1 MKPALPRNVFEKS
14 GTYWYVKAD
23 GEKRRW
29 TKLCRVK
36 DGLPAMYLEL
46 SKVTTE
52 GVVDGM
58 MPKIVA
64 DWLAEVGADRGEKT
78 KANDAYVTREIADAF
93 AEFRANQVKTTDVT
107 EFLKQ
112 FKKKA
117 RTFNLY
123 RAGVQEL
130 MRFAEEKGFREPGSN
145 PVQAI
150 KTMPTPPRTR
160 YITDSE
166 LRRIKVSAHYGKDGK
181 RTRSAA
187 SLCAMIDMA
196 YLTGQS
202 IGDLLDL
209 EWSQLGRNGILF
221 ARGKVEKTTG
231 AKVLIEW
238 TPRLQA
244 LVDRIKG
251 FKKRNIRF
259 VFTTQEGQPY
269 TYSGASSAWKRAV
282 KRSGVRGVTFHDLR
296 AKALTDVDGERGIG
310 HAQTMGAHSTQTQ
323 TSDYVRHKKAKKTG
337 ATR

>member
-14 GTYWYVKAD
+14 GTYWYVKAEGD
-23 GEKRRW
+23 KRRW

-36 DGLPAMYLEL
+36 EGLPAMYLAL
-46 SKVTTE
+46 ATLTTE
-52 GVVDGM
+52 KTMDDMV
-58 MPKIVA
+58 PKIIA
-64 DWLAEVGADRGEKT
+64 DWLAEVGADRSEKT
-78 KANDAYVTREIADAF
+78 KANDAYVTREISEAF
-93 AEFRANQVKTTDVT
+93 AEFRANQVKPTDVT

-112 FKKKA
+112 FKKKP

-123 RAGVQEL
+123 RAGMQEL
-130 MRFAEEKGFREPGSN
+130 MRYAEEKGHREAGTN
-145 PVQAI
+145 PCASI
-150 KTMPTPPRTR
+150 KPMKIKARDR

-166 LRRIKVSAHYGKDGK
+166 LRRIKVAAHYGKDGK

-209 EWSQLGRNGILF
+209 EWSQLGREGILF

-231 AKVLIEW
+231 AKVVIEW

-244 LVDRIKG
+244 LVDRIKA
-251 FKKRNIRF
+251 FKKRNIRY

-310 HAQTMGAHSTQTQ
+310 HAQTMGAHSTQSQ